1 MGHVAH
7 MGQKSSAYM
16 VLVAK
21 MAGKREFLRYKC
33 RWKDNINMYLT
44 GKDGTAGPG
53 FIWFRT
59 GTSSNE
65 PLGST
70 KYAEFIH

>member
-1 MGHVAH
+1 
-7 MGQKSSAYM
+7 
-16 VLVAK
+16 
-21 MAGKREFLRYKC
+21 
-33 RWKDNINMYLT
+33 MYPT
-44 GKDGTAGPG
+44 RKDGTAGPG

-70 KYAEFIH
+70 KHAGFIH